1 MKLLVGILL
10 MAALLESTL
19 AGPVTSFICL
29 FGCCSAATACYTAAG
44 FTFGAVP
51 ATIVAAIPALTACQ
65 TTYAVCVAGC
75 AAAAGLPTP

>member
-29 FGCCSAATACYTAAG
+29 FKCGTAATACYAAAG

-51 ATIVAAIPALTACQ
+51 ATIVAAIPALATCQAIYAACL
-65 TTYAVCVAGC
+65 VAC
-75 AAAAGLPTP
+75 AGVACLPTP